1 MLTSTLLEVEWL
13 LRRLTARGLRDG
25 RIDAEH
31 ADPDAPGD
39 IVTSV
44 VWLPTA
50 VAGRLAEVAAEAA
63 AVQPGQFAYP
73 SESIHMT
80 VVGPAGRPD
89 QPTASILEDLRDVA
103 PLLVGTRLRVT
114 GLHFGSST
122 VYARLEASG
131 GDLVGTRRILRE
143 RWASTPSIG
152 VEAVFRDRLMWTTII
167 RCAVRPT
174 PAFVAAV
181 ARRRRIR
188 SDSFPIE
195 AIELAR
201 TNRVMAPAVT
211 VSLGAIPVTA
221 TATD

>member
-1 MLTSTLLEVEWL
+1 
-13 LRRLTARGLRDG
+13 
-25 RIDAEH
+25 
-31 ADPDAPGD
+31 
-39 IVTSV
+39 
-44 VWLPTA
+44 
-50 VAGRLAEVAAEAA
+50 
-63 AVQPGQFAYP
+63 
-73 SESIHMT
+73 
-80 VVGPAGRPD
+80 
-89 QPTASILEDLRDVA
+89 
-103 PLLVGTRLRVT
+103 VT

-122 VYARLEASG
+122 VYARIEASG
-131 GDLVGTRRILRE
+131 GNLVGARRVLRE

-201 TNRVMAPAVT
+201 SNRVMAEAMT
-211 VSLGAIPVTA
+211 ISLGSVPIPREEKG
-221 TATD
+221 